1 MRGRCVS
8 WSDLHYSG
16 MPSYKT
22 GQQLLDEA
30 RARVTEISARDAIA
44 LRTSNPDAVFLD
56 IREQPEVNLGM
67 IPGAI
72 HLARG
77 SMETK
82 IEALVP
88 RDSRVVV
95 YCANGNRSAFAADTL
110 QQMGYPKVASMAG
123 GFRDWVACGGDV
135 NG

>member
-1 MRGRCVS
+1 MA
-8 WSDLHYSG
+8 
-16 MPSYKT
+16 SYKT

-30 RARVTEISARDAIA
+30 RARVAEISAREAIK
-44 LRTSNPDAVFLD
+44 LRASNPDVVFLD

-88 RDSRVVV
+88 RDKRVII

-110 QQMGYPKVASMAG
+110 QQMGYGDVESMAG
-123 GFRDWVACGGDV
+123 GFRDWVALGGDV
-135 NG
+135 AG

>member
-1 MRGRCVS
+1 
-8 WSDLHYSG
+8 
-16 MPSYKT
+16 MPNYKT

-30 RARVTEISARDAIA
+30 RARVRELSARDAIA
-44 LRTSNPDAVFLD
+44 LRAAQPDIVFLD
-56 IREQPEVNLGM
+56 IREQPEVNLGI
-67 IPGAI
+67 IPGAV

-88 RDSRVVV
+88 REKRVVI

-110 QQMGYPKVASMAG
+110 QQMGYRDVVSMAG
-123 GFRDWVACGGDV
+123 GFREWVALGGDV
-135 NG
+135 EG

>member
-1 MRGRCVS
+1 MS
-8 WSDLHYSG
+8 
-16 MPSYKT
+16 PYKT

-30 RARVTEISARDAIA
+30 RARVAEISARDAIA
-44 LRTSNPDAVFLD
+44 MRAKSPDVVFLD
-56 IREQPEVNLGM
+56 VREQPEVNLGT

-88 RDSRVVV
+88 REAHVVIF
-95 YCANGNRSAFAADTL
+95 CANGNRSAFAADTL
-110 QQMGYPKVASMAG
+110 RQMGYGNVASLAG
-123 GFRDWVACGGDV
+123 GFRDWVAQGGEV
-135 NG
+135 EG

>member
-1 MRGRCVS
+1 
-8 WSDLHYSG
+8 

-30 RARVTEISARDAIA
+30 RARVSEISARDAIA
-44 LRTSNPDAVFLD
+44 LRTANPDVVFLD
-56 IREQPEVNLGM
+56 IREQPEVNLGT
-67 IPGAI
+67 IPGAV

-88 RDSRVVV
+88 RESRVIV

-110 QQMGYPKVASMAG
+110 QEMGYRDVASMAG
-123 GFRDWVACGGDV
+123 GFRDWVAAGGDV
-135 NG
+135 AG

>member
-1 MRGRCVS
+1 
-8 WSDLHYSG
+8 

-30 RARVTEISARDAIA
+30 RARVSEISARNAISERA
-44 LRTSNPDAVFLD
+44 SKPDVVFLD

-67 IPGAI
+67 IPGAV

-82 IEALVP
+82 IEGLV
-88 RDSRVVV
+88 RREKRVIV

-110 QQMGYPKVASMAG
+110 QQMGYGNVASLAG
-123 GFRDWVACGGDV
+123 GFRDWVAEGGDV
-135 NG
+135 AD

>member
-1 MRGRCVS
+1 
-8 WSDLHYSG
+8 

-22 GQQLLDEA
+22 GQELLDEA
-30 RARVTEISARDAIA
+30 RARVTEISAREAIA
-44 LRTSNPDAVFLD
+44 LRAANPQVVFLD

-67 IPGAI
+67 IPGAV

-88 RDSRVVV
+88 REKRVVI

-110 QQMGYPKVASMAG
+110 QQMGYADVASLAG
-123 GFRDWVACGGDV
+123 GFRDWVALGGDV
-135 NG
+135 GG

>member
-1 MRGRCVS
+1 MS
-8 WSDLHYSG
+8 T
-16 MPSYKT
+16 YKT

-44 LRTSNPDAVFLD
+44 LRAAKPDVVFLD
-56 IREQPEVNLGM
+56 VREQPEVNLGT
-67 IPGAI
+67 IPGAV

-88 RDSRVVV
+88 REAKVVIF
-95 YCANGNRSAFAADTL
+95 CANGNRSAFAADTL
-110 QQMGYPKVASMAG
+110 QEMGYRDVASLAG
-123 GFRDWVACGGDV
+123 GFRDWVTLGGEV
-135 NG
+135 EG

>member
-1 MRGRCVS
+1 
-8 WSDLHYSG
+8 

-30 RARVTEISARDAIA
+30 RARVTEISAREAIA
-44 LRTSNPDAVFLD
+44 LRAKDPGVVFLD

-82 IEALVP
+82 IEGLVP
-88 RDSRVVV
+88 REKRVVI

-110 QQMGYPKVASMAG
+110 QQMGYADVASLAG
-123 GFRDWVACGGDV
+123 GFRDWVGLGGAV
-135 NG
+135 AG

>member
-1 MRGRCVS
+1 
-8 WSDLHYSG
+8 

-44 LRTSNPDAVFLD
+44 VRASNPDIVFLD
-56 IREQPEVNLGM
+56 IREQPEVNLGI
-67 IPGAI
+67 IPGAL

-82 IEALVP
+82 IEALIP
-88 RDSRVVV
+88 REKRVII

-110 QQMGYPKVASMAG
+110 QEMGYGGVASMAG
-123 GFRDWVACGGDV
+123 GFRDWVALGGDV
-135 NG
+135 AG

>member
-1 MRGRCVS
+1 
-8 WSDLHYSG
+8 

-22 GQQLLDEA
+22 GQELLEEA

-44 LRTSNPDAVFLD
+44 LRGAHPEAVFLD

-67 IPGAI
+67 IPGAV

-88 RDSRVVV
+88 RDKRVVI

-110 QQMGYPKVASMAG
+110 QQMGYADVASLAG
-123 GFRDWVACGGDV
+123 GFRDWVAHGGEV
-135 NG
+135 AG

>member
-1 MRGRCVS
+1 
-8 WSDLHYSG
+8 

-44 LRTSNPDAVFLD
+44 LRAANPDVVFLD

-67 IPGAI
+67 IPGAV

-88 RDSRVVV
+88 REKRVVI

-110 QQMGYPKVASMAG
+110 QQMGYADVASLAG
-123 GFRDWVACGGDV
+123 GFRDWVALGGEV
-135 NG
+135 AG

>member
-1 MRGRCVS
+1 
-8 WSDLHYSG
+8 
-16 MPSYKT
+16 MPPYKT

-30 RARVTEISARDAIA
+30 RARVTEISAREAVK
-44 LRTSNPDAVFLD
+44 LRASDPQVVFLD

-67 IPGAI
+67 IPGAV

-88 RDSRVVV
+88 REKRVVV
-95 YCANGNRSAFAADTL
+95 YCANGNRSAFAAETL
-110 QQMGYPKVASMAG
+110 EQIHQFAG
-123 GFRDWVACGGDV
+123 AIILVVFDG
-135 NG
+135 